1 MLYALSPAT
10 DPGANR
16 AMRRRMAL
24 IVLIVLLALTACKD
38 RSPVIVTRFTAFG
51 TQVDVSLVGVGK
63 EQAKQAADR
72 IEQDFVYLERDWH
85 AWEPGPMTR
94 ANRLLASSEPF
105 VAPPSML
112 PLVRLGKALE
122 VRSDGL
128 FNPAIGHLMDLWG
141 FHDDQLGSRPPP
153 SPERIARLV
162 KANPTM
168 AQIDIEGL
176 ELRGHN
182 PSLRLDF
189 NAIAKSHA
197 IDLSIRH
204 LMEAGIDNALI
215 QAGGHLRAIGD
226 RAGQPWRIPIRRP
239 NGSGVFAI
247 LPIRGNESVATI
259 ADYDRNFLFEGTLYH
274 DVIDPRT
281 GSPAQET
288 RAVTVIHEDATTAAA
303 AATALLIAG
312 PTDWHRIA
320 VNMGVRYVLLMDRQG
335 RTHLNPGMAERL
347 ERVDDQDE
355 IVLSEPLEIAAESSK
370 TELK

>member
-1 MLYALSPAT
+1 MPYTPSPSTA
-10 DPGANR
+10 PR
-16 AMRRRMAL
+16 APNPMRRRLAL
-24 IVLIVLLALTACKD
+24 IVLIALLALAACKD
-38 RSPVIVTRFTAFG
+38 KSPVIVTRFTAFG

-63 EQAKQAADR
+63 EQAKQAAAR

-85 AWEPGPMTR
+85 AWTPGPMTR
-94 ANRLLASSEPF
+94 VNRLLATGQPF

-112 PLVRLGKALE
+112 PLVRLSKTLE
-122 VRSDGL
+122 TRSDGL
-128 FNPAIGHLMDLWG
+128 FNPAIGRLKDLWG
-141 FHDDQLGSRPPP
+141 FHDDRLGSHPPP

-168 AQIDIEGL
+168 AQIDIDGL

-182 PSLRLDF
+182 SALSLDF

-197 IDLSIRH
+197 IDLSIEH
-204 LMEAGIDNALI
+204 LMETGIANALI

-259 ADYDRNFLFEGTLYH
+259 AEYDRNFLFEGTLYH
-274 DVIDPRT
+274 DVIDPRA

-288 RAVTVIHEDATTAAA
+288 RAVTVIHDDATTAAA

-320 VNMGVRYVLLMDRQG
+320 VKMGVRYVLLMDRQG
-335 RTHLNPGMAERL
+335 RVRMNPAMAERI
-347 ERVDDQDE
+347 ERVDDQDD
-355 IVLSEPLEIAAESSK
+355 IVLSEPLKTTAEPSK
-370 TELK
+370 TELQ

>member
-1 MLYALSPAT
+1 ML
-10 DPGANR
+10 
-16 AMRRRMAL
+16 L

-63 EQAKQAADR
+63 AQAKQATDR
-72 IEQDFVYLERDWH
+72 IEQDFAYLERDWH
-85 AWEPGPMTR
+85 AWNPGPMTR
-94 ANRLLASSEPF
+94 VNRLLATGQPF

-112 PLVRLGKALE
+112 PLVRLSKTLAA
-122 VRSDGL
+122 RSDGL
-128 FNPAIGHLMDLWG
+128 FNPAIGYLMELWG
-141 FHDDQLGSRPPP
+141 FQDDRLGSRPPP
-153 SPERIARLV
+153 SPDRIARLV

-168 AQIDIEGL
+168 AQIDIDGL
-176 ELRGHN
+176 DLRGHN
-182 PSLRLDF
+182 AALSLDF

-197 IDLSIRH
+197 IDLSIRQ
-204 LMEAGIDNALI
+204 LMETGIDNALI

-259 ADYDRNFLFEGTLYH
+259 AEYDRNFLFEGTLYH

-288 RAVTVIHEDATTAAA
+288 RAVTVIHDDATTAAA
-303 AATALLIAG
+303 AATALFIAG
-312 PTDWHRIA
+312 PKDWHRIA
-320 VNMGVRYVLLMDRQG
+320 VNMGVRDVLLMDRQG
-335 RTHLNPGMAERL
+335 RVRMNPAMAERI

-355 IVLSEPLEIAAESSK
+355 IVLSAPLQMTAESSK
-370 TELK
+370 TQLQ